1 MNGEMDED
9 EADDEEV
16 IDVAEQIFLR
26 MAQAMVEQN
35 RSSIREVFQ
44 EYIFEAEA
52 NGEVIE
58 LLEPMGLLDGI
69 KDLGI
74 DDLTEKEIQY
84 LVRVLGK
91 PELESAIIV
100 DEFLQILENIGMYD
114 DQPPMDGEMDDEE
127 LREVQ
132 ARQA

>member
-1 MNGEMDED
+1 
-9 EADDEEV
+9 
-16 IDVAEQIFLR
+16 
-26 MAQAMVEQN
+26 MVDQN
-35 RSSIREVFQ
+35 RTSIREVFQ
-44 EYIFEAEA
+44 QYIFEAEA

-74 DDLTEKEIQY
+74 EDLTEKEIQY
-84 LVRVLGK
+84 LIRVLGK

-114 DQPPMDGEMDDEE
+114 DQPMGGMDDDEMDGDMSGAPAAAAIAELDESGK
-127 LREVQ
+127 Q
-132 ARQA
+132 DSGMPSS